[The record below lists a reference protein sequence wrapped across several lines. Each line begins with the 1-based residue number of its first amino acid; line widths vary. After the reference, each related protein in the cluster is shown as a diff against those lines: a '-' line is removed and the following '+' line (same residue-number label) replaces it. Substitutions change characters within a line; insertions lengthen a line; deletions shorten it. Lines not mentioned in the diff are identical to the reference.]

1 MKQFVSYLLV
11 FFLLF
16 LRNRSNR
23 DKKKKPKIVTKKAS
37 KEKKTHTKKKE
48 CKIFSVCFIGCKR
61 LKTHSCSIQ
70 YEAAKVCADTTQLFR
85 VFAFNERS
93 RHLVSRLFCIDCF
106 IIWVCSLRTNT
117 NKPLTHSQKYLSI
130 YLFDAWPYLVSIYP
144 KRNMC
149 DIRWAKTFT
158 TDFFGLSF
166 ILSGVLQPIH
176 IYRLRYAMTT
186 QIQTYENIFTTCNE
200 MFIGNWNFT
209 LSHWNAVLP
218 FSQVH
223 LLECCMLS
231 SMLIESKDTI

>member
-23 DKKKKPKIVTKKAS
+23 DKKKKPKIVTRKAS

-117 NKPLTHSQKYLSI
+117 NKPLTHSQNISLSI
-130 YLFDAWPYLVSIYP
+130 CSMLDRISFQSIRNEICVTFDGQKLLRQTSSVYHSYCQAFYNRYTYIAYDTQWRHKF
-144 KRNMC
+144 KRTKIFLRLAMKC
-149 DIRWAKTFT
+149 
-158 TDFFGLSF
+158 
-166 ILSGVLQPIH
+166 LSGIETSLFRI
-176 IYRLRYAMTT
+176 
-186 QIQTYENIFTTCNE
+186 E
-200 MFIGNWNFT
+200 MLYCHFLKYIC
-209 LSHWNAVLP
+209 SNAACFP
-218 FSQVH
+218 R
-223 LLECCMLS
+223 CS
-231 SMLIESKDTI
+231 SNQ